1 MNSLQINFIQ
11 FNSTQFSSLQFSTVQ
26 FSSVQ
31 FSSIQ
36 FSSIQFSSVQFSSL
50 QFSSIQINSIQIKL
64 IQFDSL
70 HFKSIQIN
78 SIQCYSHRP
87 QVHTCKN
94 SSDIHART
102 PAGIHT
108 RTSRS
113 FRYLQGLLE
122 MRLPIA
128 APCQLLASHS
138 SGSAWYPLCCRARC
152 SLSYSPHT
160 PALMSCIE
168 RGRGREIE

>member
-1 MNSLQINFIQ
+1 MNSLQINYIQ

-31 FSSIQ
+31 FNSVQ
-36 FSSIQFSSVQFSSL
+36 FSSIQFTTVQFNSDQFNSNQVNSIRFTSL
-50 QFSSIQINSIQIKL
+50 QINSN
-64 IQFDSL
+64 QF
-70 HFKSIQIN
+70 N

-168 RGRGREIE
+168 RGRGREIER